1 MKLRIL
7 LVDDNHILRKTIRI
21 QLQQWGYDIYEAV
34 NGLEALKI
42 LMQLAG
48 SENRPNIAL
57 VDWNMPELDGIS
69 LCRWIKSNYAYKTGP
84 HLYVLFLTINEGS
97 ENEILAYKSG
107 ADGYIIKGS
116 LESLEAKLN
125 SVKARVLEEIE
136 LRNTIAALRQDP
148 SGVLVK
154 REIISRLDRHAD
166 ATDQTPMGIVLID
179 IDNFKNINDTYGHLV
194 GDQILEAVGRR
205 LQEAVRDGAVGR
217 YGGDE
222 FLIGL
227 PGCTQETIEKRA
239 QEITNRIT
247 ADPISASNKNIEISI
262 SYGTAVNSN
271 FDILNNLIETADRAM
286 YRQKQEKNT
295 RRTTGKLRLTN

>member
-7 LVDDNHILRKTIRI
+7 LVDDNDTLRKTILT
-21 QLQQWGYDIYEAV
+21 QLQGWGYDLYEAA
-34 NGLEALKI
+34 NGMEALEI
-42 LMQLAG
+42 LMKLAG

-57 VDWNMPELDGIS
+57 IDWNMPELDGIS
-69 LCRWIKSNYAYKTGP
+69 LCRWIKSCQAYKTGP
-84 HLYVLFLTINEGS
+84 HLYVLFLTVNEAG
-97 ENEILAYKSG
+97 EHETQAYRAG

-116 LESLEAKLN
+116 INSLEAKLN
-125 SVKARVLEEIE
+125 SVKDRVLEEFE
-136 LRNTIAALRQDP
+136 LRNTIETLRQDP

-154 REIISRLDRHAD
+154 REIISRLGKHSTESNQA
-166 ATDQTPMGIVLID
+166 PLGIMLID
-179 IDNFKNINDTYGHLV
+179 IDDFKIINDTYGHLV

-205 LQEAVRDGAVGR
+205 LQDAVRNGNVGR

-239 QEITNRIT
+239 QEIATRLT
-247 ADPISASNKNIEISI
+247 AYPISTSNKNINISI

-271 FDILNNLIETADRAM
+271 PDVLDRLIEIADRAL
-286 YRQKQEKNT
+286 YQQKLSKKIKAYSQ
-295 RRTTGKLRLTN
+295 